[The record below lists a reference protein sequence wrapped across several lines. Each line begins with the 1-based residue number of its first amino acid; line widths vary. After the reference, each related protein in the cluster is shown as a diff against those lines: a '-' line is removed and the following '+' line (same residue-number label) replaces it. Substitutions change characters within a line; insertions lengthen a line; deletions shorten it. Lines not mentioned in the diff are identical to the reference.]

1 MTFLRSRHPL
11 ALACCLALIAAGAQA
26 QSAPA
31 LQAQYANLQHALA
44 QSPFQRPMVL
54 RANASTEAP
63 HGNVYAIVNHPFSA
77 VGSAFQRP
85 AHWCDVLMLQ
95 LNVKRCEVTGGD
107 AQPQLN
113 VAIGKKVDQPLKDA
127 IRVAFDYTVQ
137 AAQSDYLSVQINA
150 PDGPLGTHDYLLKL
164 EAVPVDAQR
173 SFLHM
178 SYSYQNGLAARL
190 ATSAYL
196 ATSGRNKVGFTIA
209 ANSGWPTGLRRRCP
223 GRGRAQCDALL
234 PRDRGLPRRAIGARD
249 GTGRA
254 AAVQLVLGHR
264 ALPAPAARNGHGRL
278 PGDETAAVA
287 ADSLGHSVRRAGAL
301 SDQRM
306 LAVSSVSR
314 CAAISPAQP
323 SILSAKRRPSKARST
338 SAPASLSAVKT

>member
-196 ATSGRNKVGFTIA
+196 ATSGRNKVGFTITQRTA
-209 ANSGWPTGLRRRCP
+209 DGRPVYVGGVQGVAERNAMRYFLAIEAFLDAQSAPGTERAERRLYSWFSATERF
-223 GRGRAQCDALL
+223 
-234 PRDRGLPRRAIGARD
+234 PR
-249 GTGRA
+249 
-254 AAVQLVLGHR
+254 QLHEMGM
-264 ALPAPAARNGHGRL
+264 
-278 PGDETAAVA
+278 
-287 ADSLGHSVRRAGAL
+287 ADY
-301 SDQRM
+301 
-306 LAVSSVSR
+306 LAM
-314 CAAISPAQP
+314 
-323 SILSAKRRPSKARST
+323 KRRQLQLTASDTASAGPAR
-338 SAPASLSAVKT
+338 